1 MKKRTKGFAL
11 QIIELV
17 ESLPNHRTCQ
27 IIGKQ
32 HLRSGTSVGAN
43 YSAASRAKSR
53 ADFISKMGIVEEEA
67 DESAYWM
74 EILLESG
81 KKNDGQLQAALKEA
95 NEILAIAVASIK
107 TAKKE

>member
-1 MKKRTKGFAL
+1 
-11 QIIELV
+11 
-17 ESLPNHRTCQ
+17 
-27 IIGKQ
+27 
-32 HLRSGTSVGAN
+32 
-43 YSAASRAKSR
+43 
-53 ADFISKMGIVEEEA
+53 MGIVEEEA